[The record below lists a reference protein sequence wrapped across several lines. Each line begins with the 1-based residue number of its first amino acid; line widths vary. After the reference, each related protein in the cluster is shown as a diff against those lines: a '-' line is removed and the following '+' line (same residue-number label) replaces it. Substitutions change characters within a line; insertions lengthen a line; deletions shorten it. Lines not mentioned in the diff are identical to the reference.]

1 MDTETSQKWSK
12 RKGAKT
18 SHPKVPKPLASHM
31 FSFSIIQGRGGRRWR
46 SIAAISIYPLWFC
59 ENPEILS
66 NRKGCY
72 YCFGMVSV
80 KPKGGAWNWQP
91 GQGGAVL
98 YRAPKMSPGTSL
110 NLGQIALHML
120 LLKGFLQEAKKP
132 SGASAISV
140 GNVVL
145 ESLCTIYLQD
155 FQMLPAKGLPETLS
169 WEWFGML

>member
-1 MDTETSQKWSK
+1 METGTSQKRSK

-18 SHPKVPKPLASHM
+18 SHPKVPKPLVPHV
-31 FSFSIIQGRGGRRWR
+31 FPFSIIRGRGGRRWR

-66 NRKGCY
+66 NRKGFY

-80 KPKGGAWNWQP
+80 KPKRGTWNWQP
-91 GQGGAVL
+91 GQGGAAL

-120 LLKGFLQEAKKP
+120 LLKGFLQEAKKL

-140 GNVVL
+140 ENVVL
-145 ESLCTIYLQD
+145 ESLCRIYRQD
-155 FQMLPAKGLPETLS
+155 F
-169 WEWFGML
+169 